1 MVRRSRQR
9 YGLPTRE
16 TRRRIVQQAAHHDR
30 APGIELAREHLGCLK
45 TERAFVAK
53 PVARP
58 RVRWRR

>member
-9 YGLPTRE
+9 TYGLPARE
-16 TRRRIVQQAAHHDR
+16 TRRRIVQQAAHRD
-30 APGIELAREHLGCLK
+30 PSIELAREHLGCLK